1 MRIIICIIIILMYC
15 LPAFADSGVK
25 FLSLETGAGPIGMGG
40 AFTAYEAEPYSA
52 VYNPAAI
59 YGINSV
65 SGSFGHD
72 TYWKKRRFESGFVS
86 FKKGSIVYNVG
97 LRFAEIS
104 DIEARQGATVDPDY
118 KFDSQNM
125 SLKFTGAFKIS
136 RAVTAGLSLGWAF
149 EKITI
154 YRDNAFTADL
164 GLIVKPLSDL
174 TLGLSVLNIG
184 TKMNLNI
191 EEYNIPTTLRFGAKY
206 NYKNIKPA
214 LDIVYF
220 DDNMYL
226 HFGTEYKIKDLMFLR
241 AGYR

>member
-1 MRIIICIIIILMYC
+1 MRIIICILIILIYC

-104 DIEARQGATVDPDY
+104 DIKA
-118 KFDSQNM
+118 FDGDGNYLYDFNSYDL
-125 SLKFTGAFKIS
+125 SLKFTGAFKIN

-164 GLIVKPLSDL
+164 GLIVKPRSDL